1 MYDSLGRLVPN
12 ILYSTS
18 NDQLEAIS
26 NITRLELPF
35 GTFC

>member
-1 MYDSLGRLVPN
+1 MYDSLGRLASN

-18 NDQLEAIS
+18 NEQLEAIS
-26 NITRLELPF
+26 NITPSELSF